1 MQLVPLREL
10 VGHDLA
16 GIHQFYPSG
25 RSIALVDGILQLNC
39 LPYLALVVVQR
50 SSSDIGMRSV

>member
-1 MQLVPLREL
+1 MQLISLHEL

-39 LPYLALVVVQR
+39 LPYLALVVVPAQFE
-50 SSSDIGMRSV
+50 